1 MDEGAASL
9 SSSLFSSAQFN
20 QAVFHNLVD
29 CYPGGSNLECTYSLH
44 GEIQHSEK
52 DQVGVFQ
59 VGWQS
64 ISDAHLLKP
73 APKPSEPIW
82 FNGHLLPKDGK
93 MYQLCYVTEQG
104 MIAGASVPFFFQS
117 PDDSEWVAVENSDD
131 DFVTVERNFS
141 AMQTNNARLTLENQ
155 QLKDELIRTRNKLTR
170 LVHLGQLNDK
180 APELTEK
187 QVANFQL
194 MCDLQ
199 KHTRPGKVISTPLE
213 NHFVAPKL
221 ESSCTTAKNEPA
233 FLQKGSEDASPETKD
248 SHNEILEL
256 AKSQPD
262 NHRLMMD
269 IFNCTKN
276 PEPKKSQPDN
286 CLLMLDSYECTKIPY
301 LQPDNHQLTLDLN
314 KRRKILGLE
323 KLQPDIQQLMLDLMN
338 PTKIPGPA
346 KSQLDNYQLMLDLS
360 KITKPDCRPEDD
372 PSTEIFEP
380 REEQPKDDI
389 LEAEGASSVSNEAV
403 KANPSSQEDSR
414 RTLDETTKD
423 SQNNQAALNSLP
435 LTDKA
440 NWFCNGGEHHV
451 GLSCNLSWLKNFMV
465 EEYNI
470 PEEEVSVMIDSFCQ
484 EFERLRRK
492 LNSKEQKPLEKDE
505 KEDTN
510 VTEQAIWPLNTR
522 NFPSSSTY
530 LSLIRNFMVEE
541 YGMPEQDVLPM
552 INSFYREIETLR
564 RKFNSKE
571 QAPLEKEGTNEES
584 HAEEATMAEASGS
597 SSTSTSTDDVQEVSE
612 TIKQPTTSGSEVKC
626 DAQGFKCGDDNSNPS
641 PPMGE
646 SSNTAPRTVRRPWLH
661 IARKY
666 NGPRPFVFGRTSMEQ
681 MMDGWHPNP
690 ILAGRRRL
698 MQTEKIQALE
708 AEIAGL
714 QSYIQELEST
724 KQPSSAERG
733 DHLDDIVL
741 VLSDELAKVEL
752 ENKKLKE
759 TVDRF
764 MAGSTERLEAHS
776 TEQRGTSVADDMEQR
791 GSVTNRESLVNK
803 ATQSEEEGVPETFKH
818 AAQNYVGNCNLGWRN
833 RSLIGCLNDVRTP
846 LHAVLSQ
853 PVVPGTRFEFQVRT
867 LPHCK
872 NFTIKLGYD
881 QSRFPLQATIS
892 TDMIDLSCQ
901 GSSLY
906 GEKHDLPQDLRPDT
920 CYALIFVVNSDS
932 IEITIQSHSGATLYW
947 NEYRPSVPVTEI
959 QYVHV
964 DGNVVV
970 CDATLK
976 EADNACCLEMRER
989 LRRAFVEYVDLS
1001 YRYSLLKSKL
1011 ESAQKK
1017 DL

>member
-213 NHFVAPKL
+213 N
-221 ESSCTTAKNEPA
+221 
-233 FLQKGSEDASPETKD
+233 
-248 SHNEILEL
+248 
-256 AKSQPD
+256 
-262 NHRLMMD
+262 
-269 IFNCTKN
+269 
-276 PEPKKSQPDN
+276 
-286 CLLMLDSYECTKIPY
+286 
-301 LQPDNHQLTLDLN
+301 
-314 KRRKILGLE
+314 
-323 KLQPDIQQLMLDLMN
+323 
-338 PTKIPGPA
+338 
-346 KSQLDNYQLMLDLS
+346 
-360 KITKPDCRPEDD
+360 
-372 PSTEIFEP
+372 
-380 REEQPKDDI
+380 EQPKDDI

>member
-170 LVHLGQLNDK
+170 LVHL
-180 APELTEK
+180 
-187 QVANFQL
+187 
-194 MCDLQ
+194 
-199 KHTRPGKVISTPLE
+199 
-213 NHFVAPKL
+213 
-221 ESSCTTAKNEPA
+221 
-233 FLQKGSEDASPETKD
+233 
-248 SHNEILEL
+248 
-256 AKSQPD
+256 
-262 NHRLMMD
+262 
-269 IFNCTKN
+269 
-276 PEPKKSQPDN
+276 
-286 CLLMLDSYECTKIPY
+286 
-301 LQPDNHQLTLDLN
+301 
-314 KRRKILGLE
+314 
-323 KLQPDIQQLMLDLMN
+323 
-338 PTKIPGPA
+338 
-346 KSQLDNYQLMLDLS
+346 
-360 KITKPDCRPEDD
+360 
-372 PSTEIFEP
+372 
-380 REEQPKDDI
+380 EQPKDDI